1 MREKIPLANRI
12 RKESHRQIAFAQ
24 DLIVEEV
31 YKAVPH
37 AVFHGGTSIWRCYYG
52 RRFSEDLDFYFQKA
66 DDVEI
71 IFENLKRKGF
81 VILKK
86 KISERSVYSEMVYN
100 RVNVRLEAAF
110 QRISGVIVDYEKIDG
125 SIISVYGL
133 TVEQLVKEKS
143 FTYMKRRK
151 VRDLWDVFF
160 LLKLVKDREFIQNEI
175 RLLIKKYAPPIDES
189 DLKAIIIEGIIPSA
203 KEMIEYIKRKW
214 ENPNI

>member
-31 YKAVPH
+31 YNAVPR

-52 RRFSEDLDFYFQKA
+52 RRFSEDLDFYFQKT

-71 IFENLKRKGF
+71 IFENLKRRGF

-86 KISERSVYSEMVYN
+86 KISERSVYSELIYN
-100 RVNVRLEAAF
+100 RVNVRLEATF
-110 QRISGVIVDYEKIDG
+110 QKISGVIVDYEKIDG
-125 SIISVYGL
+125 SIISIYGL
-133 TVEQLVKEKS
+133 TVEQLLKEKS
-143 FTYMKRRK
+143 VTYLKRKK

-160 LLKLVKDREFIQNEI
+160 LLKLVKNRESISNEI
-175 RLLIKKYAPPIDES
+175 TLLIKKYEPPIDES